1 MGNVT
6 SLKVKAERNSRG
18 ILISRRIQGLEL
30 GKKAFFFVSGVIIS
44 IPFTIYAKNLT
55 NPLLFDFL
63 KRIFYIRLFSTAIF
77 TPIIEEFAKAYPLLH
92 RQGDTRKSLLP
103 LGFLVGLGFGINE
116 LLIYVLERGATIH
129 SRLPVIFFH
138 AATTTITAYGIRRNR
153 PFLPYLIAVSLH
165 SALNLAALYHLF
177 WLTSGYPIMLATFL
191 IAFHL
196 NTKNSPTIV
205 RDRQEDSDLLSPTTD
220 EGKGMETIVI

>member
-1 MGNVT
+1 MGNVA
-6 SLKVKAERNSRG
+6 SLKVKAERNLRG
-18 ILISRRIQGLEL
+18 TLISRRIQGLEL

-92 RQGDTRKSLLP
+92 RQGDTKKSLLP
-103 LGFLVGLGFGINE
+103 LGFLVGLGFGVNE
-116 LLIYVLERGATIH
+116 LLIYVLEKGATIH

-153 PFLPYLIAVSLH
+153 PFLPYLIAASLH

-177 WLTSGYPIMLATFL
+177 WLTSGYPIILTTFL

-196 NTKNSPTIV
+196 NTKKSPV
-205 RDRQEDSDLLSPTTD
+205 SARERQEDSDLLRPPAD